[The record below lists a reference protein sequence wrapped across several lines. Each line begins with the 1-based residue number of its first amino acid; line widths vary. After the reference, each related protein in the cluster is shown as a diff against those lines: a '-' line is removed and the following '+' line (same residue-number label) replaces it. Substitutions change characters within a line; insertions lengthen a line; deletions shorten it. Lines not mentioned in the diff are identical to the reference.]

1 MQVPVE
7 PNLDTPIPAH
17 AQPDIGGSYTAR
29 AQIAGNTAM
38 LLKEL
43 GMEDD
48 VTEEDQ
54 AKAREMFSK
63 MKVIDDKNDPTSQGK
78 NTEPELKQAGIALAL
93 GGYINHY
100 EKQVIQDKIQLRNI
114 AINRLLEM
122 SQSDDDK
129 IAIKAVELIGKASD
143 LFTERSE
150 ITITHQT
157 SDELRTAIKE
167 RIRLLTQKPA
177 EPQLNATESRL
188 EQLKAQQEVV
198 DVDVKEVK

>member
-7 PNLDTPIPAH
+7 PNLDTPIPAQ
-17 AQPDIGGSYTAR
+17 AQPNVGGSYTAR

-63 MKVIDDKNDPTSQGK
+63 MKAIDDKNDPSSQGK
-78 NTEPELKQAGIALAL
+78 STEPEFKQSGIALAL
-93 GGYINHY
+93 GGYINEY

-122 SQSDDDK
+122 SRSKDDK

-157 SDELRTAIKE
+157 SDELRAAIKE
-167 RIRLLTQKPA
+167 RIRLLTQKSA
-177 EPQLNATESRL
+177 DPQLNATETRL
-188 EQLKAQQEVV
+188 SQLKVQAEVV

>member
-7 PNLDTPIPAH
+7 PNLDTPIPAQ

-157 SDELRTAIKE
+157 SDELRAAIKE

>member
-7 PNLDTPIPAH
+7 PNLDTPIPAQ

-63 MKVIDDKNDPTSQGK
+63 MKVVDDKNDPSSQGK
-78 NTEPELKQAGIALAL
+78 STEPELKQAGIALAL

-157 SDELRTAIKE
+157 SDELRAAIKE
-167 RIRLLTQKPA
+167 RIRLLTQKPV

>member
-7 PNLDTPIPAH
+7 PNLDTPIPVQ
-17 AQPDIGGSYTAR
+17 AQPDVGGSYTAR

-43 GMEDD
+43 GMEDE

-54 AKAREMFSK
+54 AKAKEMFSK
-63 MKVIDDKNDPTSQGK
+63 MKAIDDKNDQTK
-78 NTEPELKQAGIALAL
+78 KTEPELKQTGVALAL
-93 GGYINHY
+93 GGYINKY

-114 AINRLLEM
+114 AINRLIEM

-157 SDELRTAIKE
+157 SDELRAAIKE
-167 RIRLLTQKPA
+167 RIRLLTQKHADLP
-177 EPQLNATESRL
+177 PTPTQSRL
-188 EQLKAQQEVV
+188 DQLKAQVEVV

>member
-63 MKVIDDKNDPTSQGK
+63 MKVIDDKNDANKQ
-78 NTEPELKQAGIALAL
+78 TEPEFKQSGIALAL
-93 GGYINHY
+93 GGYINEY

-188 EQLKAQQEVV
+188 EQLKAQAEVV

>member
-7 PNLDTPIPAH
+7 PNLDTPIPAQ

-63 MKVIDDKNDPTSQGK
+63 MKVIDDKNDANKQ
-78 NTEPELKQAGIALAL
+78 TEPELKQAGIALAL

-157 SDELRTAIKE
+157 SDELRAAIKE
-167 RIRLLTQKPA
+167 RIRLLTQKPV
-177 EPQLNATESRL
+177 EPQLNATETRL
-188 EQLKAQQEVV
+188 SQLKAQEEVV

>member
-1 MQVPVE
+1 
-7 PNLDTPIPAH
+7 
-17 AQPDIGGSYTAR
+17 
-29 AQIAGNTAM
+29 M

-63 MKVIDDKNDPTSQGK
+63 MKVIDDKNDPSSQGK
-78 NTEPELKQAGIALAL
+78 STEPEFKQSGIALAL
-93 GGYINHY
+93 GGYINEY

-188 EQLKAQQEVV
+188 EQLKAQAEVV

>member
-17 AQPDIGGSYTAR
+17 AQPDVGSSYTAR

-63 MKVIDDKNDPTSQGK
+63 MKVIDDKNDANKQ
-78 NTEPELKQAGIALAL
+78 TEPEFKQSGIALAL
-93 GGYINHY
+93 GGYINEY

-122 SQSDDDK
+122 SQSEDDK

-167 RIRLLTQKPA
+167 RIRLLTQKPV
-177 EPQLNATESRL
+177 EPQLNAAESRL
-188 EQLKAQQEVV
+188 EQLKAQAEVV

>member
-7 PNLDTPIPAH
+7 PNLDTPIPVQ
-17 AQPDIGGSYTAR
+17 AQPDVGGSYTAR

-63 MKVIDDKNDPTSQGK
+63 MKAVDDKNDPSSQGK
-78 NTEPELKQAGIALAL
+78 KTEPEFKQSGIALAL
-93 GGYINHY
+93 GGYINEY

-157 SDELRTAIKE
+157 SDELRAAIKE
-167 RIRLLTQKPA
+167 RIRLLTQKSA
-177 EPQLNATESRL
+177 DPQLNATETRL
-188 EQLKAQQEVV
+188 SQLKVQAEVV

>member
-7 PNLDTPIPAH
+7 PNLDTPIPAQ
-17 AQPDIGGSYTAR
+17 AQPNVGGSYTAR

-63 MKVIDDKNDPTSQGK
+63 MKAIDDKNDPSSQGK
-78 NTEPELKQAGIALAL
+78 STEPEFKQSGIALAL
-93 GGYINHY
+93 GGYINEY

-122 SQSDDDK
+122 SQSEDDK

-157 SDELRTAIKE
+157 SDELRAAIKE

-177 EPQLNATESRL
+177 EAQLNATETRL
-188 EQLKAQQEVV
+188 SQLKVQAEVV

>member
-1 MQVPVE
+1 
-7 PNLDTPIPAH
+7 
-17 AQPDIGGSYTAR
+17 
-29 AQIAGNTAM
+29 M

-48 VTEEDQ
+48 ITEEDQ

-63 MKVIDDKNDPTSQGK
+63 MKAIDDKNDPSSQGK
-78 NTEPELKQAGIALAL
+78 STEPALKQSGIALAL
-93 GGYINHY
+93 GGYINEY

-122 SQSDDDK
+122 SQSEDDK

-157 SDELRTAIKE
+157 SDELRAAIKE

>member
-1 MQVPVE
+1 MQVPIE
-7 PNLDTPIPAH
+7 PNLDTPIPAQ
-17 AQPDIGGSYTAR
+17 AQPDVGGSFTAR

-43 GMEDD
+43 GMDD
-48 VTEEDQ
+48 DITEEDQ

-63 MKVIDDKNDPTSQGK
+63 MKAIDDKNDAVKQ
-78 NTEPELKQAGIALAL
+78 TEPELKQVGIALAL

-157 SDELRTAIKE
+157 SDELRAAIKE

-188 EQLKAQQEVV
+188 EQLKAQAEVV

>member
-1 MQVPVE
+1 MQVPIE
-7 PNLDTPIPAH
+7 PNLDTPIPAQ
-17 AQPDIGGSYTAR
+17 AQPDLGSSFTAR

-38 LLKEL
+38 LLREL
-43 GMEDD
+43 GMDD
-48 VTEEDQ
+48 DITEEDQ
-54 AKAREMFSK
+54 AKAKEMFNK
-63 MKVIDDKNDPTSQGK
+63 MKVIDDKNDAPNKTK
-78 NTEPELKQAGIALAL
+78 ATEPELKQSGIALAL
-93 GGYINHY
+93 GGYINQY

-157 SDELRTAIKE
+157 SDELRAAIKE

-177 EPQLNATESRL
+177 DLPKTPVENRL
-188 EQLKAQQEVV
+188 DQLK
-198 DVDVKEVK
+198 DVTDVEAVEIKEVK

>member
-7 PNLDTPIPAH
+7 PNLDIPIPAQ
-17 AQPDIGGSYTAR
+17 AQPDIGSSFTAR
-29 AQIAGNTAM
+29 AQIAGNTAT
-38 LLKEL
+38 LLQEL
-43 GMEDD
+43 GMDD
-48 VTEEDQ
+48 DITEEDQ
-54 AKAREMFSK
+54 AKAKEMFSR
-63 MKVIDDKNDPTSQGK
+63 MKVVDDKNDK
-78 NTEPELKQAGIALAL
+78 NKQTEPELKQPGIALAL

-129 IAIKAVELIGKASD
+129 IAIKAIELIGKASD

-157 SDELRTAIKE
+157 SDELRAAIKE
-167 RIRLLTQKPA
+167 RIRLLTQQPA
-177 EPQLNATESRL
+177 NLPPTKTESRL
-188 EQLKAQQEVV
+188 SQLKTQEEPV
-198 DVDVKEVK
+198 DVEAKEIKWAK